1 MRTETHT
8 HHTPTDDAAAVSQ
21 ALRQVSRLG
30 GWRSRLGV
38 VLPLL
43 ASAML
48 MLQAWVLAHILD
60 RAIVGHESVTSLL
73 PAVTL
78 LIGLI
83 ALRIGLLST
92 GEMFSVGAGEAAK
105 RRLRGGLARDLVA
118 RRPTWT
124 AARSSGGLAGLGVEQ
139 IEALD
144 GYLVRYVPAM
154 AQAAIVPLAFALVI
168 LPVDWVVGLIFLV
181 TAPLIPLFM
190 ALVGW
195 GAEAAS
201 RAQAEAL
208 SRLGGRFADR
218 LRGMVTLK
226 LFGRADAEVAHIRD
240 ASEELRS
247 RTMTVMRI
255 AFLSSAVLEFFAAI
269 GVAGVALYVGLTFL
283 DLVSLR
289 GTELTLAAGM
299 FCLLMAPDVYQ
310 PLRLMAAHYHDR
322 GAARAA
328 IAELTAACDHLPL
341 GATAPA
347 DAQPMRSGGAA
358 ALPVTLAAVH
368 VATPNARPV
377 ITGAHLQL
385 RAGEHIALVGP
396 SGCGKSTLLEAIA
409 RLRDITGTILVGDSP
424 LESWTEAALR
434 NEIGMIS
441 QRPHIFAGSIADNIR
456 LGRPDACDTALHL
469 AAHRAAVT
477 SFAHDLPDGLDTV
490 LGENGLGLSGGEV
503 QRIALARLYLRDPAL
518 ILLDEPTAHL
528 DAATEQ
534 LVLDGLKDFARGR
547 SLIIA
552 THSPAVAAR
561 MDRVYRVAGGTLHP
575 ALVPQ
580 VQRQKLDRG
589 AA

>member
-1 MRTETHT
+1 MRRETHT
-8 HHTPTDDAAAVSQ
+8 TAVPPDDAKAVSQ
-21 ALRQVSRLG
+21 ALRQVTRLG
-30 GWRSRLGV
+30 GWHGRLAIA
-38 VLPLL
+38 LPLL

-48 MLQAWVLAHILD
+48 LLQAWVLADILD
-60 RAIVGHESVTSLL
+60 RAIVAHEALTSLL
-73 PAVTL
+73 PAVAVL
-78 LIGLI
+78 MGLIAVRIGLI
-83 ALRIGLLST
+83 SA
-92 GEMFSVGAGEAAK
+92 GEIFSVGAGEAAK
-105 RRLRGGLARDLVA
+105 RRLRGGLARNLIA
-118 RRPTWT
+118 HRPTWT

-168 LPVDWVVGLIFLV
+168 LPIDWMVGLIFLIS
-181 TAPLIPLFM
+181 APLIPLFM

-226 LFGRADAEVAHIRD
+226 LFGRADAEVESIRS
-240 ASEELRS
+240 ASEELRG
-247 RTMTVMRI
+247 RTMKVMRI

-289 GTELTLAAGM
+289 GTELTLAAGL
-299 FCLLMAPDVYQ
+299 FCLLMAPEVYQ

-328 IAELTAACDHLPL
+328 LAELTAACETLPL
-341 GATAPA
+341 DATATA
-347 DAQPMRSGGAA
+347 EAEPMRSGDAVPLGVA
-358 ALPVTLAAVH
+358 LAAVH
-368 VATPNARPV
+368 VATPTGRPV
-377 ITGAHLQL
+377 ITGANLKL
-385 RAGEHIALVGP
+385 VPGERMALIGP
-396 SGCGKSTLLEAIA
+396 SGCGKSTLIEAIA

-441 QRPHIFAGSIADNIR
+441 QRPHVFAGTIADNIR
-456 LGRPDACDTALHL
+456 LGRSDACDTAVQL

-477 SFAHDLPDGLDTV
+477 NFANGLPDGLDTAI
-490 LGENGLGLSGGEV
+490 GENGLGLSGGEV
-503 QRIALARLYLRDPAL
+503 QRIALARLYLREPGL

-534 LVLDGLKDFARGR
+534 LVLDGLLDFARGR

-580 VQRQKLDRG
+580 MQRQQIDRG